1 MIDGLNSRTT
11 YRMLVRG
18 FNKAGSGANSTVVT
32 CYTVT
37 VPGQPG
43 KPQLV
48 SSSSSQI
55 TVEWQ
60 PAYDDG
66 GSPIKFY
73 QLEMDL
79 VEGLGLANVR
89 NWVVKFTGP
98 ALTYSVTT
106 GLIAKS

>member
-1 MIDGLNSRTT
+1 
-11 YRMLVRG
+11 MLVRG
-18 FNKAGSGANSTVVT
+18 FNKAGSGANSTFVT

-73 QLEMDL
+73 QLEMFL